1 MMTTFFM
8 SCIVPGGKDGPS
20 LLDGIVVQLLNHV
33 QLFVTPW
40 TAARQASL
48 SFITSQRLH
57 KLMSIDAIQLSHPL
71 SHPYSALIFSGIS
84 VFFSESALCIRWPK
98 YWRFSFSMSPSSA
111 YSGLISFRID

>member
-20 LLDGIVVQLLNHV
+20 LLGGIVVQLLNHV

-48 SFITSQRLH
+48 SFITSQSLH
-57 KLMSIDAIQLSHPL
+57 KLMSIESLMLSNC
-71 SHPYSALIFSGIS
+71 LIP
-84 VFFSESALCIRWPK
+84 CHT
-98 YWRFSFSMSPSSA
+98 
-111 YSGLISFRID
+111 LILP